1 MGVEFQYFKQ
11 FITHIYKHI
20 DERNGLVFM
29 FISITFPNIATLY
42 EMMEAFLP
50 SLITENLT
58 FVQYLFLC
66 IFDMLLQTP
75 CAKDYVTQPLR
86 TICVYSTYEV
96 LVIRDTCAIY
106 VIHKCFIRFHSSMC
120 ADVVEGF
127 GRWVFP

>member
-1 MGVEFQYFKQ
+1 MRLSRYLAAILDLCKFRGFSKGVEFQYFKQ

-20 DERNGLVFM
+20 DETNGLVFM

-42 EMMEAFLP
+42 ETMEAFLP

-75 CAKDYVTQPLR
+75 CAN
-86 TICVYSTYEV
+86 C
-96 LVIRDTCAIY
+96 
-106 VIHKCFIRFHSSMC
+106 M
-120 ADVVEGF
+120 
-127 GRWVFP
+127 